1 MLRRVIRAVGGT
13 GRTLA
18 SSHGFIEQLQERQRM
33 FRLRRP
39 TSRIFDEIG
48 TKFADG
54 VGMFRWHAQT
64 AVWLAVWGAIMA
76 ARTMTM

>member
-1 MLRRVIRAVGGT
+1 MLHRVIGATDGVGYVLAGT
-13 GRTLA
+13 
-18 SSHGFIEQLQERQRM
+18 HGFIEQRQKRQRM